1 MKGEARRV
9 FVGRI
14 KYPFIARVG
23 RIKGVSSGGEVEAEG
38 EGRR

>member
-1 MKGEARRV
+1 MRSEARRI

>member
-1 MKGEARRV
+1 VVEAEVRRV

-23 RIKGVSSGGEVEAEG
+23 RIKGVSSGSEVEVENKD
-38 EGRR
+38 